1 MPATIQPG
9 APAALRWSGALAIVL
24 ALHGVAAWLLLTQA
38 IAPISQPPAP
48 EAVMLDLAPDLPPIQ
63 PANVEPPAPAAA
75 QTPPTLAPA
84 PAPIPPPPPEPPPPE
99 PPAPDLPAPDLP
111 PLDLPPTPPV
121 AAEVELPVPPPPL
134 PPPPRPQPRPKLK
147 PPVRRVE
154 RESPPPA
161 AAVERPFQP
170 AAPSPA
176 STPAPVQA
184 APQASSRP
192 PAPASVIPSSWR
204 GDLLGRLQRAKR
216 YPDLARSRGDQGVAT
231 VSFTMDRA
239 GRVLAVTLV
248 RSSGSALLDEEAA
261 ALVRRAEPLPR
272 LPDEIGGATL
282 TLTVPISFAL
292 R

>member
-1 MPATIQPG
+1 MPATTAAPV
-9 APAALRWSGALAIVL
+9 PAALRWTGALVVVL
-24 ALHGVAAWLLLTQA
+24 ALHGAAAWLLLTQT
-38 IAPISQPPAP
+38 IALIGPPAAP
-48 EAVMLDLAPDLPPIQ
+48 EAVMLDLAPDLPPSQ
-63 PANVEPPAPAAA
+63 PATIVPPVPAAPPPPTPAAA
-75 QTPPTLAPA
+75 PPPTPA
-84 PAPIPPPPPEPPPPE
+84 PE
-99 PPAPDLPAPDLP
+99 PPAPEPPAPQPLQPQLP

-121 AAEVELPVPPPPL
+121 AAEVELPVPPPP
-134 PPPPRPQPRPKLK
+134 PPPRPQPKPKPK

-154 RESPPPA
+154 RQAAPPTDDTI
-161 AAVERPFQP
+161 ERPIQP
-170 AAPSPA
+170 VAPA
-176 STPAPVQA
+176 PAPVQA

-192 PAPASVIPSSWR
+192 PAPATSIPASWR

-239 GRVLAVTLV
+239 GRVLAVTLI
-248 RSSGSALLDEEAA
+248 RSSGSSLLDEEAT

-272 LPDEIGGATL
+272 LPEEITGATL

>member
-1 MPATIQPG
+1 MPTTAAAPV
-9 APAALRWSGALAIVL
+9 PAALRWTGALAVVL
-24 ALHGVAAWLLLTQA
+24 ALHGAAAWLLLTQTV
-38 IAPISQPPAP
+38 APIGPPAVP
-48 EAVMLDLAPDLPPIQ
+48 EAVMLDLAPDLPPSQ
-63 PANVEPPAPAAA
+63 PATIVPPVPVV
-75 QTPPTLAPA
+75 PPPSTPA
-84 PAPIPPPPPEPPPPE
+84 PAPPPAPTPE
-99 PPAPDLPAPDLP
+99 PPAPEPPAPQLLQPELP
-111 PLDLPPTPPV
+111 PLDLPATPPV
-121 AAEVELPVPPPPL
+121 AAEVELPVPPPP
-134 PPPPRPQPRPKLK
+134 PPPLPQPKPKPK

-154 RESPPPA
+154 R
-161 AAVERPFQP
+161 P
-170 AAPSPA
+170 AAPPTEDTIERPIQPVA
-176 STPAPVQA
+176 PAPVQA

-192 PAPASVIPSSWR
+192 PATAASIPTSWR

-248 RSSGSALLDEEAA
+248 RSSGSSLLDEEAT

-272 LPDEIGGATL
+272 LPDEVTGATL